1 MLFRS
6 AAEEYCNQALVV
18 VMTGM
23 GQDGL
28 KGCEAVKNA
37 GGRVVVQDEA
47 SSVIWG
53 MAGSVSRAGFAS
65 NVLPLDKIAADINRR
80 VQEGRP

>member
-6 AAEEYCNQALVV
+6 AAEEFGNQALVV
-18 VMTGM
+18 VLTGM

-28 KGCEAVKNA
+28 KGSEAVNKA

-65 NVLPLDKIAADINRR
+65 KVVPLKNIAADILLR